1 MAAFPLVPAQLVL
14 AFNPVQVCVTA
25 GRALILSPKKKHLL
39 SGKWNVEVILRR
51 RRVKNLLQ
59 HFHSLVVASGCVPIW
74 RHFYSYNS
82 VRLGLGWPLAMS
94 AARYSELQIAFVYA
108 NWMLRGR
115 EALRPELKRLIN
127 TLHGRQSAWRRFI
140 DTIRCELG
148 YESYQDRRWVVVGQ
162 RLIILILKQCHR
174 MPAKITHSHTHT
186 HMTQMGYMGAQ
197 YGICTRSTPG
207 HMSNEHCLPH
217 INAEPKDDS
226 SRANERQN
234 VS

>member
-82 VRLGLGWPLAMS
+82 VRLGLGCPLAMS

-108 NWMLRGR
+108 DWMLRGR

-127 TLHGRQSAWRRFI
+127 TPWSTIGMETIHRHNTLWTWLWIVPRPALGSRRPTAYHI
-140 DTIRCELG
+140 NSETVPPNAC
-148 YESYQDRRWVVVGQ
+148 QN
-162 RLIILILKQCHR
+162 
-174 MPAKITHSHTHT
+174 HSLAHTHT
-186 HMTQMGYMGAQ
+186 WPKWDIWALDTGYVLVARPA
-197 YGICTRSTPG
+197 TWA
-207 HMSNEHCLPH
+207 MSIVC
-217 INAEPKDDS
+217 
-226 SRANERQN
+226 RT
-234 VS
+234 